1 MKQLAN
7 ALAAVLTLLCAT
19 LAGANWGAHATPL
32 GNAQGASAE
41 PDLLVDQ
48 SGHTTRV
55 KDFRRIASASTVADG
70 LLLELV
76 EPDRIVAF
84 SAYSAEHGFRAYR
97 YAGKATIE
105 RLDDVEALLQLKP
118 DLLLASLHGPLQ
130 PLERL
135 REAGIEVFDLGE
147 MRGVDAF
154 LDSARKVAALC
165 GRAAEGERYAEQFRG
180 RLRGIASGLAPE
192 SRKSALY
199 MALLGGHLY
208 GAGKNSNYADVLQ
221 YAGLVD
227 LGSLHYEGFPEYTAE
242 DLLPLDPDIVVTREG
257 GRTALCRF
265 PGLSRLRACA
275 EPQRRIVELPEA
287 VISSAG
293 AEMLLAAEWIHG
305 FAYDTGQA
313 DAQKPP
319 R

>member
-7 ALAAVLTLLCAT
+7 ALSALLTVVCAT
-19 LAGANWGAHATPL
+19 LAGANW
-32 GNAQGASAE
+32 SAE
-41 PDLLVDQ
+41 PSASTSSQTGADPRVLVDA
-48 SGHTTRV
+48 SGHSTQV

-70 LLLELV
+70 LLLQLA
-76 EPDRIVAF
+76 EPDRLIAF
-84 SAYSAEHGFRAYR
+84 SAYSAQQGFRAYR
-97 YAGKATIE
+97 YSGKATIQ
-105 RLDDVEALLQLKP
+105 RLDDVEGLLQLKP

-147 MRGVDAF
+147 MRGVQAF

-165 GRAAEGERYAEQFRG
+165 GRASEGERYAEQFQS
-180 RLRGIASGLAPE
+180 RLQRIASDLPAE
-192 SRKSALY
+192 ARKSALY

-208 GAGKNSNYADVLQ
+208 GAGKNSNYADVLH

-257 GRTALCRF
+257 GRAALCRF

-293 AEMLLAAEWIHG
+293 AEMLLAAEWIHR
-305 FAYDTGQA
+305 FAYDTAQA
-313 DAQKPP
+313 GAQKDP